1 MKFDPTQLNKLIDQV
16 SDDVVTMLA
25 KADEA
30 EKATLAK
37 ANPGEEA
44 PGEETPSGSSA
55 EGSPEGSPD
64 AGGEAP
70 EATPPAGEPDGDEGA
85 PPEAA
90 PQEGAPGDEQTQ
102 NPAEDASAGP
112 EALVAEYSKLPIEEL
127 KMHVMASHAAL
138 MQAIGG
144 QPGAEGGAPAGAP
157 GAEGAPQGQPEAP
170 APAPEGVSPEG
181 SQPVGTEEP
190 PMGKKE
196 FSSEGNG
203 GKIVKSELE
212 TRLAQLEKSNKDLE
226 TKLGEATDGLRRF
239 VEKSGNQALRKSI
252 ANVSFTG
259 KPGEAEGKKAVTLS
273 KSEATKKLNVLTA
286 DREAMGKLQKSD
298 REKITQYTLG
308 TIPQSE
314 ISHLLK

>member
-1 MKFDPTQLNKLIDQV
+1 MKFDPTQLNKLIEQV

-37 ANPGEEA
+37 ADPGEEA
-44 PGEETPSGSSA
+44 PGEGTPSGSSA
-55 EGSPEGSPD
+55 EGSQPEASPD
-64 AGGEAP
+64 AGAPEAP
-70 EATPPAGEPDGDEGA
+70 EASPPAGEPDGDEGA

-90 PQEGAPGDEQTQ
+90 PQEGTPGDEQTQ

-112 EALVAEYSKLPIEEL
+112 EALVAEYGKLPPEEL
-127 KMHVMASHAAL
+127 KMHVMASLSAL
-138 MQAIGG
+138 MQSIGGQPGG
-144 QPGAEGGAPAGAP
+144 QPGAEGEAP
-157 GAEGAPQGQPEAP
+157 GAEAPQAPPEAP
-170 APAPEGVSPEG
+170 MAPPEGASPEG
-181 SQPVGTEEP
+181 TQPAGQEP

-196 FSSEGNG
+196 FSSEGSG

-212 TRLAQLEKSNKDLE
+212 TRLATLEKSNKELE
-226 TKLGEATDGLRRF
+226 EKLGAATDGLRRF
-239 VEKSGNQALRKSI
+239 VEKSGNQAMRKSI
-252 ANVSFTG
+252 ASVSFTG
-259 KPGEAEGKKAVTLS
+259 KPGEAEGKQMVTLS
-273 KSEATKKLNVLTA
+273 KSEAIKKLNALTA

-298 REKITQYTLG
+298 REKISQYTIG